1 MRAFKFISAAAAAVF
16 VLTASGCG
24 DTSAADKIIGQQ
36 NAAGNAAAAP
46 SETSSDDSVSD
57 ESSAESTADGS
68 GDTSSDY
75 LLYVPDTSSK
85 SYAEGIDAENE
96 GFDVDLTILN
106 PTMTYSQVYDMMTNP
121 DMYIGKKVRAR
132 GNFAYTSNE
141 QGTEYFAVLISDAT
155 ACCSQGIEFVLKGDH
170 KYPDDYPP
178 LDTEI
183 TVWGTFTTYQ
193 EGTFTYIQLQ
203 DAEMSQ

>member
-1 MRAFKFISAAAAAVF
+1 MRTLKFISAAAAAVIT
-16 VLTASGCG
+16 LTATGCG
-24 DTSAADKIIGQQ
+24 DTSTADKIIGQQ
-36 NAAGNAAAAP
+36 NTAGTAAAAP
-46 SETSSDDSVSD
+46 SGTSSNDSTPD
-57 ESSAESTADGS
+57 ESSAESVSDSG

-75 LLYVPDTSSK
+75 LMYVPDTSSK

-106 PTMTYSQVYDMMTNP
+106 STMTYSQVYDMMTNP
-121 DMYIGKKVRAR
+121 DMYMGKKVRAR
-132 GNFAYTSNE
+132 GNFGYTTNGE
-141 QGTEYFAVLISDAT
+141 GGEYFAVLISDAT

-203 DAEMSQ
+203 DAEMSL